1 LLPTHTPEAYGLARA
16 LVDFLSTGA
25 ARSYTAASLASG
37 SSGGNFYRL
46 FYF

>member
-1 LLPTHTPEAYGLARA
+1 LWLTHTPEACGLARA

-25 ARSYTAASLASG
+25 IRSCIAANLQSG